1 LHGRWMWFWILPLL
15 GYACLIMVQLLS
27 QWDCDCITKDKHSCA
42 HHATMSASTHSSAT
56 DIDVGSSNDAP
67 QVEALF
73 LIRFD
78 KKVGCVGRV
87 PLWRTQC

>member
-1 LHGRWMWFWILPLL
+1 MVDGWWFWIVPLL
-15 GYACLIMVQLLS
+15 GYACLVMVQLPS
-27 QWDCDCITKDKHSCA
+27 QRDCDRTTKDKHSCA